1 MKVILLT
8 KDDTFLIGWV
18 ARLLG
23 LIMEGIFNVIDFIGI
38 PNIGLAI
45 ILFTIVV
52 NLLLLPLTIKQQKFS
67 KLSNKMQPEIQAIQE
82 KYKNKNKKDN
92 ETAMAQ
98 NQEIQAVYAKYGVSA
113 SGSCVQLLIQMPILL
128 ALYRVIYAIPAYVG
142 KIGDTF
148 RILADKIMSTD
159 AAAFLLNTE
168 TTVKSAVS
176 ICAKHIYT
184 HANPHI
190 TQTIKNTVSMYGRYL
205 NVEGAGD
212 KAVNSLIDVLNKLS
226 TSDMAL
232 VSQHYNLSELTYNGQ
247 LILSNETT
255 RGLLD
260 TYNNFLGLNIANSPQ
275 HIISNAYS
283 VGAWGLLIGAIMIPV
298 LSAVTQLI
306 SIKLMPQPEN
316 KNSDGNSMASSMKM
330 MNTIMPIF
338 SAWFCFTLP
347 SGMGLYWIASA
358 VVRTILMI
366 IINKQLDKMSF
377 DDIIKK
383 NSAKSAKKLE
393 KMQKQQEILNNYAN
407 MKTKGIV
414 GKAGLNTGVNA
425 AAESGEEKKTVKT
438 DNGSKPKPGSIAS
451 KANLVKEYNE
461 RNNK

>member
-1 MKVILLT
+1 
-8 KDDTFLIGWV
+8 
-18 ARLLG
+18 
-23 LIMEGIFNVIDFIGI
+23 
-38 PNIGLAI
+38 
-45 ILFTIVV
+45 
-52 NLLLLPLTIKQQKFS
+52 
-67 KLSNKMQPEIQAIQE
+67 
-82 KYKNKNKKDN
+82 
-92 ETAMAQ
+92 
-98 NQEIQAVYAKYGVSA
+98 
-113 SGSCVQLLIQMPILL
+113 
-128 ALYRVIYAIPAYVG
+128 
-142 KIGDTF
+142 
-148 RILADKIMSTD
+148 
-159 AAAFLLNTE
+159 
-168 TTVKSAVS
+168 
-176 ICAKHIYT
+176 
-184 HANPHI
+184 
-190 TQTIKNTVSMYGRYL
+190 MYGRYL

-330 MNTIMPIF
+330 MNMIMPIF

-383 NSAKSAKKLE
+383 NSVKSAKKLE

-425 AAESGEEKKTVKT
+425 AAESGEEKKTVKS
-438 DNGSKPKPGSIAS
+438 DGGSKSKPGSIAS

>member
-159 AAAFLLNTE
+159 AAAFLLNAE
-168 TTVKSAVS
+168 G
-176 ICAKHIYT
+176 
-184 HANPHI
+184 
-190 TQTIKNTVSMYGRYL
+190 TIKNTVSMYGRYI
-205 NVEGAGD
+205 NAEGAGD

-232 VSQHYNLSELTYNGQ
+232 VSEHYHLNELTYNGQ

-330 MNTIMPIF
+330 MNMIMPIF

-383 NSAKSAKKLE
+383 NSVKSAKKLE

-414 GKAGLNTGVNA
+414 GKAGLNTGVNT
-425 AAESGEEKKTVKT
+425 AAENGEEKKTVKT
-438 DNGSKPKPGSIAS
+438 DSGSKPKPGSIAS

>member
-1 MKVILLT
+1 MNVILLT

-45 ILFTIVV
+45 ILFTVVV
-52 NLLLLPLTIKQQKFS
+52 NLLMLPLTIKQQKFS

-82 KYKNKNKKDN
+82 KYKNKKDN
-92 ETAMAQ
+92 ESAMAQ

-148 RILADKIMSTD
+148 RILADRIMSTD
-159 AAAFLLNTE
+159 GAAFLLNNE
-168 TTVKSAVS
+168 VKRTVSALG
-176 ICAKHIYT
+176 KHIYT
-184 HANPHI
+184 NANTHI

-226 TSDMAL
+226 TSDMAI
-232 VSQHYNLSELTYNGQ
+232 VSKHYDLAELTYNGQ
-247 LILSNETT
+247 LILSNDTT

-283 VGAWGLLIGAIMIPV
+283 IGAWGLLIGAIMIPV

-316 KNSDGNSMASSMKM
+316 KNAEANSMASSMKM
-330 MNTIMPIF
+330 MNMVMPVF

-383 NSAKSAKKLE
+383 NSVKSAKKME
-393 KMQKQQEILNNYAN
+393 KLQKQQEILNTYASMN
-407 MKTKGIV
+407 TKSIA
-414 GKAGLNTGVNA
+414 GKASLNTG
-425 AAESGEEKKTVKT
+425 SGDGGDKKTANT
-438 DNGSKPKPGSIAS
+438 GNGGKSNSGSIAA